1 MQSLPHWPAIAALPK
16 GVFFAAGAV
25 FVLLLVVLW
34 ALNRRRYV
42 ILGESEAIR
51 MAVIQLGR
59 IADSLERLS
68 LSISAEAKAPAE
80 HKETAAA
87 FHALHR

>member
-1 MQSLPHWPAIAALPK
+1 MSSLSFGSTIAALPK
-16 GVFFAAGAV
+16 AVFIAAGTV
-25 FVLLLVVLW
+25 FVLLLVVVW

-42 ILGESEAIR
+42 VIGESEPFR

-68 LSISAEAKAPAE
+68 LNLAAETKAPAE
-80 HKETAAA
+80 EKETRSA
-87 FHALHR
+87 FPILHR